1 MDLQHRLAE
10 KLALIFLDEKDDEK
24 EKAIITYGIEVVLNE
39 LLKSILIIILGIV
52 FGKLLVAIIGIIYL
66 LSIRRFLG
74 GGHFDSNIMCTVVT
88 VFTAF
93 IGPVLIMMIRIPLF
107 IQMAVGVILILTIIF
122 MNVFSEGDTISQDK
136 KKKGRII
143 SIIVFLVAG
152 ILAYIFGGLEYLSEI
167 IFIEI
172 IVVLFAV
179 IEVSNSKK
187 EMQSN

>member
-1 MDLQHRLAE
+1 
-10 KLALIFLDEKDDEK
+10 
-24 EKAIITYGIEVVLNE
+24 
-39 LLKSILIIILGIV
+39 
-52 FGKLLVAIIGIIYL
+52 
-66 LSIRRFLG
+66 
-74 GGHFDSNIMCTVVT
+74 
-88 VFTAF
+88 
-93 IGPVLIMMIRIPLF
+93 MMIRIPLF

-152 ILAYIFGGLEYLSEI
+152 ILAYIFGGLEYPSEI